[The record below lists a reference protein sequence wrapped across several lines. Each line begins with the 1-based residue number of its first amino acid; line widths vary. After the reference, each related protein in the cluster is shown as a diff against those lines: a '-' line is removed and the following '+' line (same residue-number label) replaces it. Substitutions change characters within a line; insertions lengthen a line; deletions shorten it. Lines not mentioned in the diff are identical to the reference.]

1 MKKLAQLF
9 ILCTILFACGQEPAP
24 PSQEWCEWAFWQIP
38 DHKPLSQVDSTA
50 FSADFFY
57 LLKEVDRLSTWEY
70 ETFDFKPAGADCLS
84 HWYDWM
90 EGSRFDGGRATLSFT
105 FTPTSHM
112 AGEVSVTIDHP
123 DFLNGDNTRVSHH
136 EISVVYEDDAW
147 RINDWDSHKWV
158 EIKDVLD
165 TYQQIHC
172 DKISID
178 SRARAILNRYLES
191 FPVPNN

>member
-1 MKKLAQLF
+1 
-9 ILCTILFACGQEPAP
+9 
-24 PSQEWCEWAFWQIP
+24 
-38 DHKPLSQVDSTA
+38 
-50 FSADFFY
+50 
-57 LLKEVDRLSTWEY
+57 
-70 ETFDFKPAGADCLS
+70 
-84 HWYDWM
+84 
-90 EGSRFDGGRATLSFT
+90 
-105 FTPTSHM
+105 M